1 MLSRENLSRIHLTT
15 RQDIKNIKRSFGLT
29 NQRHADDATSVRLML
44 EEMAEFG
51 TDPFRMKERKISSH
65 LSKPSFEESNNIRKA
80 LIDDDVTIPE
90 SDHQAYCL
98 QSQVLEELKDSN
110 FSQPEKK
117 LNVIIDSKNK
127 RIFDIYHLVIS
138 RHVEVLLHVKSI
150 EAQTSSHWCGVEVK
164 TGVPAQVSS
173 SSLDHGSKLR
183 VPQQPMRAKTC
194 CAISVYVTLDADLRE
209 QMLRSCGQ
217 YDAKLPVF
225 SSKASMALIYRPTER
240 MKG

>member
-1 MLSRENLSRIHLTT
+1 MLEANKMLKNISNFLQIEDSEMVLPRPNSGNNKNVT
-15 RQDIKNIKRSFGLT
+15 RQHTRSFFST
-29 NQRHADDATSVRLML
+29 R
-44 EEMAEFG
+44 
-51 TDPFRMKERKISSH
+51 KERKISSH

-98 QSQVLEELKDSN
+98 QSQEGFEPKTIGLKVQWAICNRSSQWYRYRTVACLVTSSSPVPLKTRR
-110 FSQPEKK
+110 FPQPEKK
-117 LNVIIDSKNK
+117 LNVIDDSK

-183 VPQQPMRAKTC
+183 GPSPKVL
-194 CAISVYVTLDADLRE
+194 V
-209 QMLRSCGQ
+209 
-217 YDAKLPVF
+217 
-225 SSKASMALIYRPTER
+225 
-240 MKG
+240 